1 MERLARLLRRAGH
14 PGEAGRG
21 RLSRSVSAQLP
32 RGTIIVPLAQPAG
45 RLARNLLDPDVK
57 MDDAFLKEQDRRR
70 RERLPDQIY
79 DVTAWSLP
87 LAYDVE
93 IVASDRVSVRRA
105 PAT

>member
-1 MERLARLLRRAGH
+1 M
-14 PGEAGRG
+14 
-21 RLSRSVSAQLP
+21 
-32 RGTIIVPLAQPAG
+32 IVPLAQPAG

-87 LAYDVE
+87 LAFDVE
-93 IVASDRVSVRRA
+93 VVPRT
-105 PAT
+105 P

>member
-1 MERLARLLRRAGH
+1 MKRAEPFQSGKRTL
-14 PGEAGRG
+14 GAGT
-21 RLSRSVSAQLP
+21 L
-32 RGTIIVPLAQPAG
+32 IVPLAQPAG

-87 LAYDVE
+87 LAFDVE
-93 IVASDRVSVRRA
+93 VVPAESVTSRA
-105 PAT
+105 RLK